1 MITHSG
7 LRLKRSR
14 RYSLDIGSNSLEIG
28 ALGDREAL
36 QVAARAVEVE
46 FDRTQADPGAAT
58 VDARAAGFDALS
70 AEIARWMLPPKS
82 MRSGPSS
89 SRSAPPERGSH
100 RFPLARR

>member
-1 MITHSG
+1 MITDSG

-46 FDRTQADPGAAT
+46 FDRTQA
-58 VDARAAGFDALS
+58 R
-70 AEIARWMLPPKS
+70 PP
-82 MRSGPSS
+82 
-89 SRSAPPERGSH
+89 
-100 RFPLARR
+100 